1 MQRRHLTLSLLSL
14 ALGERAFAQTP
25 APAAVRVGVLL
36 MHGKTGSPQN
46 PVIQQLAQ
54 RMGAAGWT
62 VITPEMPW
70 SRNRYLQGDWD
81 GVMAEMTAHAKAL
94 REQGV
99 THIVVAGHSMGCPA
113 ALSFAARG
121 GDAQALVL
129 LAPGHVPAG
138 YHSSERLRPVR
149 ESIDEAR
156 ALVAAGKGDETQ
168 RFNDINQGKQQP
180 VITSARAFLSF
191 FDPAS
196 DAEMGVTAPRVP
208 AGTPVYTAIG
218 RKDPLFPRV
227 REYFLDR
234 LPPHPHTRLAEYA
247 GGHLET
253 PAEAAEDLLTWVP
266 KALGV

>member
-14 ALGERAFAQTP
+14 SLGARAFAQTP
-25 APAAVRVGVLL
+25 PPAAVRVGVLL

-62 VITPEMPW
+62 VVTPEMPW

-94 REQGV
+94 RHQGV

-138 YHSSERLRPVR
+138 YYDSERLRPVR

-156 ALVAAGKGDETQ
+156 ALVAAGKGNDNQ

-180 VITSARAFLSF
+180 VITSARAYLSF

-196 DAEMGVTAPRVP
+196 DAEMGVTAPRMP

-218 RKDPLFPRV
+218 RKDPLFARV
-227 REYFLDR
+227 REYFVDR
-234 LPPHPHTRLAEYA
+234 LPPNTHTRLAEYA
-247 GGHLET
+247 GGHLDT
-253 PAEAAEDLLTWVP
+253 PVEAADDLLAWVP
-266 KALGV
+266 KALNI